1 MPAQQRSSFLYTALP
16 DRFRRQLMILRR
28 VREKNGIPLMIFK
41 GGRLLYFRLIKKV
54 RRLVLYRQYDR
65 RVHKLIHLIEEHEG
79 FFDILH
85 VPFGWNTPMFQRYQ
99 HLSLQFARLGG
110 FVLYGGHPD
119 VDRDM
124 FVYQHQIPNLYIF
137 DATDRALV
145 ERILSALRQSKQPK
159 IVRIQS
165 IDMQTSLP
173 EVCQLVDQ
181 GFTVIYEYIDTLSA
195 SITGIVPEFVSR
207 RHEEILKDDRILVTA
222 TADVLM
228 EDVRKRRVT
237 NSLLST
243 NGVDV
248 DHWRSIP
255 TAPPADLEDIL
266 STGRTVLGYH
276 GALAEWIDYDLLLA
290 IANTGK
296 YELVLLG
303 LEHDSSFN
311 TSGLGKHSCVHFL
324 GSRTYFEL
332 NRYAT
337 YYDIAIL
344 PFKRSP
350 LTDAVSP
357 VKIFE
362 YMAAQKP
369 IVTADL
375 PECRKYAT
383 CLIARSTEEFL
394 EQLERA
400 DVLKS
405 DPQYLSLLDEETR
418 ANSWQ
423 KKAVDILKFAGIVMD

>member
-1 MPAQQRSSFLYTALP
+1 
-16 DRFRRQLMILRR
+16 MILRR

-41 GGRLLYFRLIKKV
+41 GGRLFYFRLMKKV

-65 RVHKLIHLIEEHEG
+65 RVRKLIHLIEEHEG

-119 VDRDM
+119 VDRDL

-137 DATDRALV
+137 DATDHALV
-145 ERILSALRQSKQPK
+145 ERILSALQQSKQQK

-165 IDMQTSLP
+165 IDMQTTLP
-173 EVCQLVDQ
+173 EISKFVDQ
-181 GFTVIYEYIDTLSA
+181 GFTVIYEYIDAISA
-195 SITGIVPEFVSR
+195 SITGVVPGFISY
-207 RHEEILKDDRILVTA
+207 RHEAVLEDERVIVIA
-222 TADVLM
+222 TADALLENVK
-228 EDVRKRRVT
+228 KRR
-237 NSLLST
+237 NRNCMLNT

-248 DHWRSIP
+248 DHWRNVQ
-255 TAPPADLEDIL
+255 AEPPKELKELIL
-266 STGRTVLGYH
+266 TGRTVLGYH
-276 GALAEWIDYDLLLA
+276 GALAEWIDYDLLLT
-290 IANTGK
+290 IVSTGK
-296 YELVLLG
+296 YELLLIG
-303 LEHDSSFN
+303 LEHDSSYKASN
-311 TSGLGKHSCVHFL
+311 LGQHSHVHFI
-324 GSRTYFEL
+324 GSRSYFEL
-332 NRYAT
+332 NRYAQ

-344 PFKRSP
+344 PFKKNQ

-362 YMAAQKP
+362 YMAARKP

-375 PECRKYAT
+375 PECRKYAA

-394 EQLERA
+394 EQLDRA
-400 DVLKS
+400 DILKS